1 MKVDI
6 IGGGPGGLYFA
17 ILAKKAW
24 PAMHITVYE
33 RNRADDTFGFGVVFS
48 DETLETF
55 EKYDPE
61 SYRAITANFAYWDDI
76 EIHFKG
82 TVHRIGGNGF
92 CGCARVTLLKL
103 LHERARQL
111 GVELKF
117 QTEIDPAALRD
128 ADLVV
133 AADGINS
140 RIRAQHA
147 DVFRPETD
155 LRPNKFAWMGSTRP
169 FDAFTFFFRETE
181 HGIFIAHCYQYEP
194 GQSTW
199 VMETDPETFA
209 RAGLDKL
216 DEQQSAKF
224 LEGVFAKEL
233 AGHKLTVNRSLW
245 RNFPTIRCES
255 WTHDSI
261 VLIGDAKATAHFSIG
276 SGTKL
281 AMEDAIALFNAFKA
295 TVGAA
300 GKFTQPAHTKEYVK
314 RALAHYE
321 TERRLEVEKTQHS
334 ADVSLVWFEQVR
346 RFWDMDPR
354 RFAFGLMTRSK
365 AITYDN
371 LALRAPEFV
380 SELDKLVADDVRQQG
395 FDVDTVKP
403 AVPMFQPLRLR
414 GMTLANRVVVSPMD
428 QYSAVDGMPTD
439 WHLVHL
445 GSRATG
451 GAGLIFTE
459 MVCVSADARITL
471 GCTGLYTDAQEAAYK
486 RIADFVHANSAAKFC
501 LQLGHA
507 GRKGA
512 SRLMWEGMDQPL
524 QEGGWPVISASPIP
538 YYPNSQV
545 PREMTRADMDKVIA
559 DFVQAAERG
568 ARAGFDMI
576 EMHAAHGYLLAS
588 FISPLTNRRA
598 DEYGG
603 SLENRLRFPLEVFHA
618 LRNVWPDEKPMAV
631 RISATEREEGGLTG
645 DDAVQVARAFAEAG
659 VDLID
664 VSTGQTTPDAE
675 PIYGRMFQ
683 TPFSDQ
689 IRNDAGIATM
699 CVGAIT
705 SADQVNTIIAA
716 GRADL
721 VALARPHLVDPFF
734 TMKAAAWY
742 RATDI
747 HCPPQYLPG
756 RDQIFRNSVRDRAD
770 LTELRRKAKPKGHA
784 AAGWKQAA
792 E

>member
-1 MKVDI
+1 MQVDV
-6 IGGGPGGLYFA
+6 IGGGPAGLYFA

-24 PAMHITVYE
+24 PQLRLTVFE

-48 DETLETF
+48 DETLQTF
-55 EKYDPE
+55 EQYDPE
-61 SYRAITANFAYWDDI
+61 SYRAITDNFAYWDDI
-76 EIHFKG
+76 EINFKG
-82 TVHRIGGNGF
+82 TVHRVGGNGF
-92 CGCARVTLLKL
+92 CGCSRVTLLRL
-103 LHERARQL
+103 LQERARAL

-117 QTEIDPAALRD
+117 QTEIEPDAHRG
-128 ADLVV
+128 ADLIV

-140 RIRAQHA
+140 RIRGQHA
-147 DVFRPETD
+147 DAFRPNVD
-155 LRPNKFAWMGSTRP
+155 LRPNKFVWMGSTRP
-169 FDAFTFFFRETE
+169 FDAFTFFFKETE
-181 HGIFIAHCYQYEP
+181 FGIFIAHCYQYEV

-209 RAGLDKL
+209 RAGLDQL
-216 DEQQSAKF
+216 GEAESARF

-233 AGHKLTVNRSLW
+233 AGHKLIINRSLW

-255 WTHDSI
+255 WTHHNI

-295 TVGAA
+295 TA
-300 GKFTQPAHTKEYVK
+300 GKSTQLAQSQLTGRDVK
-314 RALAHYE
+314 KALAYFE

-334 ADVSLVWFEQVR
+334 ADVSLVWFEHIR
-346 RFWDMDPR
+346 RFWDMDPT

-380 SELDKLVADDVRQQG
+380 AEIDKVVARDVRAQG
-395 FDVDTVKP
+395 FGVDVETP
-403 AVPMFQPLRLR
+403 TVPMFQPFQLRN
-414 GMTLANRVVVSPMD
+414 MTVANRVVVSPMD
-428 QYSAVDGMPTD
+428 QYSARDGMPTD

-451 GAGLIFTE
+451 GAGLVFTE
-459 MVCVSADARITL
+459 MVCVSADARITP
-471 GCTGLYTDAQEAAYK
+471 GCTGIYNDAQEAAWA
-486 RIADFVHANSAAKFC
+486 RIADFIHANSAAKFC

-512 SRLMWEGMDQPL
+512 TKLMWDGMDQPL
-524 QEGGWPVISASPIP
+524 SDGGWPIISASPLP
-538 YYPNSQV
+538 YYPHSQV
-545 PREMTRADMDKVIA
+545 PREMSRADMDKVVA
-559 DFVQAAERG
+559 DFVQAVRRG
-568 ARAGFDMI
+568 ARAGFDMA
-576 EMHAAHGYLLAS
+576 ELHCAHGYLLAS
-588 FISPLTNRRA
+588 FISPLTNQRT

-603 SLENRLRFPLEVFHA
+603 SLENRMRFPLEIFGA
-618 LRNVWPDEKPMAV
+618 MRKAWPDEKPMSV
-631 RISATEREEGGLTG
+631 RISATDWKDGGLAAG
-645 DDAVQVARAFAEAG
+645 DSVAVARLFAEAG
-659 VDLID
+659 CDLID
-664 VSTGQTTPDAE
+664 VSTGQTVHDAE
-675 PIYGRMFQ
+675 PVFGRMFQ
-683 TPFSDQ
+683 TPFSDE
-689 IRNDAGIATM
+689 IRNEAGIATM

-705 SADQVNTIIAA
+705 SADQVNTIVAA

-742 RATDI
+742 GATNI

-770 LTELRRKAKPKGHA
+770 LTELKRKARPKAHA
-784 AAGWKQAA
+784 AMWKQAA

>member
-24 PAMHITVYE
+24 PAMRITVYE

-55 EKYDPE
+55 EKYDLE

-117 QTEIDPAALRD
+117 QTEVDPAQLRD

-216 DEQQSAKF
+216 DEAQSAKF

-245 RNFPTIRCES
+245 RNFPTIRCEK
-255 WTHDSI
+255 WTHDNI

-281 AMEDAIALFNAFKA
+281 AMEDAIALFNAFKE
-295 TVGAA
+295 TG
-300 GKFTQPAHTKEYVK
+300 GRDVK

-380 SELDKLVADDVRQQG
+380 SEIDKVVADDVRRQG
-395 FDVDTVKP
+395 FDVDVVKP
-403 AVPMFQPLRLR
+403 AVPMFQPFRLR

-451 GAGLIFTE
+451 GAGLVFTE

-471 GCTGLYTDAQEAAYK
+471 GCTGLYNDAQEAAYK
-486 RIADFVHANSAAKFC
+486 RIADFVHGNSAAKFC

-512 SRLMWEGMDQPL
+512 TRLMWEGMDQPL
-524 QEGGWPVISASPIP
+524 AEGGWPVISASPIP

-545 PREMTRADMDKVIA
+545 PREMTRADMDKV
-559 DFVQAAERG
+559 DRG
-568 ARAGFDMI
+568 LRAGGRARPARRLR
-576 EMHAAHGYLLAS
+576 HAGAALRARLSAGELHLAADQPAHRRIRRQLGKPPAFPAGGVPRAAQGLAG
-588 FISPLTNRRA
+588 REA
-598 DEYGG
+598 DVGAHLG
-603 SLENRLRFPLEVFHA
+603 NRLGGGR
-618 LRNVWPDEKPMAV
+618 PD
-631 RISATEREEGGLTG
+631 RRRCRR
-645 DDAVQVARAFAEAG
+645 VARAFAEAG
-659 VDLID
+659 ADLID
-664 VSTGQTTPDAE
+664 VSTGQTTPDAD

-742 RATDI
+742 GATDI

-770 LTELRRKAKPKGHA
+770 LTELKRKAKPKGHA

>member
-1 MKVDI
+1 MKVDV
-6 IGGGPGGLYFA
+6 IGGGPAGLYFA

-24 PAMHITVYE
+24 LQIDITVYE
-33 RNRADDTFGFGVVFS
+33 RNRPDDTFGFGVVFS
-48 DETLETF
+48 DETLDTF
-55 EKYDPE
+55 EKYDRE
-61 SYRAITANFAYWDDI
+61 SYQAITANFAYWDDI

-82 TVHRIGGNGF
+82 SVHRVGGNGF
-92 CGCARVTLLKL
+92 CGCSRVTLLRL
-103 LHERARQL
+103 LQERARAL
-111 GVELKF
+111 GVALKF
-117 QTEIDPAALRD
+117 QIEIDPAAHRD
-128 ADLVV
+128 ADLIV

-140 RIRAQHA
+140 RIRTQYA
-147 DVFRPETD
+147 DAFRPSTN
-155 LRPNKFAWMGSTRP
+155 LRLNKFTWMGSTRP

-194 GQSTW
+194 GFSTW
-199 VMETDPETFA
+199 VLETDPETWE

-216 DEQQSAKF
+216 DEEQSARF

-233 AGHKLTVNRSLW
+233 QGHKLIINRSLW
-245 RNFPTIRCES
+245 RNFPTIHCER
-255 WTHDSI
+255 WTHDNI

-281 AMEDAIALFNAFKA
+281 AMEDAVALYDAFKA
-295 TVGAA
+295 TA
-300 GKFTQPAHTKEYVK
+300 GKSVSARDVK
-314 RALAHYE
+314 TALAHFE
-321 TERRLEVEKTQHS
+321 AERRLEVEKTQHS
-334 ADVSLVWFEQVR
+334 ADVSLVWFEHVR
-346 RFWDMDPR
+346 RFWDMDPT

-380 SELDKLVADDVRQQG
+380 AAIDKVVASDVNALG
-395 FDVDTVKP
+395 FEVDLERPK
-403 AVPMFQPLRLR
+403 VPMFQPFRLR
-414 GMTLANRVVVSPMD
+414 GLTLANRVIVSPMD

-451 GAGLIFTE
+451 GAALMFTE
-459 MVCVSADARITL
+459 MVCVSEDARITR
-471 GCTGLYTDAQEAAYK
+471 GCTGLYTDAQEAAWK
-486 RIADFVHANSAAKFC
+486 RIVDFVHANSATKFC

-512 SRLMWEGMDQPL
+512 TKLMWDGMDQPL
-524 QEGGWPVISASPIP
+524 PEGDWPVISASPLP
-538 YYPNSQV
+538 YYPHSQV
-545 PREMTRADMDKVIA
+545 PREMTRADMDKVVA
-559 DFVQAAERG
+559 DFVQAVQRG
-568 ARAGFDMI
+568 ARAGFDML

-588 FISPLTNRRA
+588 FISPLTNTRA

-603 SLENRLRFPLEVFHA
+603 SLENRLRFPLEVFGA
-618 LRNVWPDEKPMAV
+618 MRKAWPDEKPMSV
-631 RISATEREEGGLTG
+631 RISATDWKEGGVTAE
-645 DDAVQVARAFAEAG
+645 DSVTIARAFAEAG
-659 VDLID
+659 CDLID
-664 VSTGQTTPDAE
+664 VSTGQTVHDGE
-675 PIYGRMFQ
+675 PVFGRMFQ

-689 IRNDAGIATM
+689 IRNEAGLATM

-705 SADQVNTIIAA
+705 TADQVNTIVAA

-734 TMKAAAWY
+734 TLKAAAWY
-742 RATDI
+742 GVSDV

-756 RDQIFRNSVRDRAD
+756 RDQIFRNSARDRAD
-770 LTELRRKAKPKGHA
+770 LTQLKLKAKPKGHA
-784 AAGWKQAA
+784 AANFKQAA

>member
-1 MKVDI
+1 MNVDI
-6 IGGGPGGLYFA
+6 IGGGPAGLYFA

-24 PAMHITVYE
+24 PQMRLTVYE
-33 RNRADDTFGFGVVFS
+33 RNRPDDTFGFGVVFS

-55 EKYDPE
+55 EKYDRE
-61 SYRAITANFAYWDDI
+61 SYRAITDNFAYWDDI

-82 TVHRIGGNGF
+82 TEHRIGGNGF
-92 CGCARVTLLKL
+92 CGCSRVTLLRL
-103 LHERARQL
+103 LQERAGAL
-111 GVELKF
+111 GVEMKF
-117 QTEIDPAALRD
+117 QTEIDPAGHRD
-128 ADLVV
+128 ADLIV

-140 RIRAQHA
+140 RIRAEHA
-147 DVFRPETD
+147 DAFKPSTD
-155 LRPNKFAWMGSTRP
+155 LRRNKFTWMGSTRP

-194 GQSTW
+194 GRSTW
-199 VMETDPETFA
+199 VLETDPETFA
-209 RAGLDKL
+209 RAGLDQL
-216 DEQQSAKF
+216 DETESARF

-233 AGHKLTVNRSLW
+233 AGHKLIINRSLW
-245 RNFPTIRCES
+245 RNFPTIHCER
-255 WTHDSI
+255 WTHRNI
-261 VLIGDAKATAHFSIG
+261 VLVGDAKATAHFSIG

-281 AMEDAIALFNAFKA
+281 AMEDAIALYEAFRA
-295 TVGAA
+295 TAA
-300 GKFTQPAHTKEYVK
+300 GKSTQPAQVK
-314 RALAHYE
+314 LDVQRALAHYE
-321 TERRLEVEKTQHS
+321 AERRLEVEKTQHS
-334 ADVSLVWFEQVR
+334 ADVSLVWFEHLR
-346 RFWDMDPR
+346 RFWNMDPT
-354 RFAFGLMTRSK
+354 RFAFGLMTRAK

-380 SELDKLVADDVRQQG
+380 AEIDKVVARDVQRQG
-395 FDVDTVKP
+395 FDVDVVKP
-403 AVPMFQPLRLR
+403 TVPMFQPFRLR

-428 QYSAVDGMPTD
+428 QYSADDGMPTD

-459 MVCVSADARITL
+459 MVCVSEDARITR
-471 GCTGLYTDAQEAAYK
+471 GCTGIYTDAQEAAWK
-486 RIADFVHANSAAKFC
+486 RIVDFVHANSAAKFC

-512 SRLMWEGMDQPL
+512 TRLMWEGMDQPL
-524 QEGGWPVISASPIP
+524 EQGAWPVISASALP
-538 YYPNSQV
+538 YYPHSQV
-545 PREMTRADMDKVIA
+545 PRAMTRADMDQVIA
-559 DFVQAAERG
+559 DFVQAVERG
-568 ARAGFDMI
+568 NRAGFDMA
-576 EMHAAHGYLLAS
+576 ELHCAHGYLLAS
-588 FISPLTNRRA
+588 FISPLTNTRT
-598 DEYGG
+598 DQYGG
-603 SLENRLRFPLEVFHA
+603 SLENRLRFPLEVFRA
-618 LRNVWPDEKPMAV
+618 MRKAWPDEKPMSV
-631 RISATEREEGGLTG
+631 RISATDWKEGGLTG
-645 DDAVQVARAFAEAG
+645 DDAVEVARAFAEAG
-659 VDLID
+659 CDLID
-664 VSTGQTTPDAE
+664 VSTGQTVHDAE
-675 PIYGRMFQ
+675 PLFGRMFQ

-689 IRNDAGIATM
+689 IRNEAGLATM

-705 SADQVNTIIAA
+705 SADQVNTIVAA

-742 RATDI
+742 GATNI

-770 LTELRRKAKPKGHA
+770 LTQLKLKAKPKGHA

>member
-24 PAMHITVYE
+24 PAMRITVYE

-55 EKYDPE
+55 EQYDLE

-117 QTEIDPAALRD
+117 QTEVDPAAPRD
-128 ADLVV
+128 ADVVV

-216 DEQQSAKF
+216 DEQQSATF

-245 RNFPTIRCES
+245 RNFPTIRCEK
-255 WTHDSI
+255 WTHDNI

-295 TVGAA
+295 TGDAA
-300 GKFTQPAHTKEYVK
+300 GKSAQPAETRSYVK

-334 ADVSLVWFEQVR
+334 ADVSLVWFEHVR

-380 SELDKLVADDVRQQG
+380 YEIDKVVADDVRRQG
-395 FDVDTVKP
+395 FDVDVVKP
-403 AVPMFQPLRLR
+403 TVPMFQPFRLR
-414 GMTLANRVVVSPMD
+414 GMTLANRMVVSPMD

-451 GAGLIFTE
+451 GAGLVFTE

-486 RIADFVHANSAAKFC
+486 RIADFIHGNSAAKFC

-512 SRLMWEGMDQPL
+512 TRLMWEGMDQPL
-524 QEGGWPVISASPIP
+524 PEGAWPVISASPIP

-545 PREMTRADMDKVIA
+545 PREMTRADMDKVVA

-568 ARAGFDMI
+568 QRAGFDML
-576 EMHAAHGYLLAS
+576 ELHCAHGYLLAS
-588 FISPLTNRRA
+588 FISPLTNKRG

-603 SLENRLRFPLEVFHA
+603 SLENRLRFPLEVFRA
-618 LRNVWPDEKPMAV
+618 LRKAWADEKPMSV
-631 RISATEREEGGLTG
+631 RISATDWEEGGLTG
-645 DDAVQVARAFAEAG
+645 DDAVRVARAFAEAG
-659 VDLID
+659 ADLID

-683 TPFSDQ
+683 LPFSDQ

-742 RATDI
+742 GATDI

-770 LTELRRKAKPKGHA
+770 LTELKLKAKPKGHA
-784 AAGWKQAA
+784 AVWKQAA